1 MVKDS
6 AIDHQKEFIMQ
17 IGDYQSLEK
26 IAEEQDCKVWGFCC
40 KVFQKIYFSTRIAS

>member
-26 IAEEQDCKVWGFCC
+26 ISEEQDCKVRVYL
-40 KVFQKIYFSTRIAS
+40 KENQT